1 MTVSCSGRN
10 AIEFMHLK
18 DTTMSNDFAAQYRI
32 TAARLVW
39 WGFLAGIGFTLGSE
53 LVGAPFRLAYTFL
66 RMQAG
71 LGSD

>member
-1 MTVSCSGRN
+1 
-10 AIEFMHLK
+10 
-18 DTTMSNDFAAQYRI
+18 MSNDSTGQFRI
-32 TAARLVW
+32 TASRMVW

-71 LGSD
+71 LGPS